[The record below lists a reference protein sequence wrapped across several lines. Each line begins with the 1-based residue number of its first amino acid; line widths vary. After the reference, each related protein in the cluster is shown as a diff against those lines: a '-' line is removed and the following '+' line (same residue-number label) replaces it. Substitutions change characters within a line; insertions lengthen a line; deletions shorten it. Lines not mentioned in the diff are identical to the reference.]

1 MRAAAVGPRP
11 GSRGPVPV
19 APFTQLHG
27 SPLQDSLQLLPRTA
41 RHSPGQAGA
50 PLRGH
55 LLPGHLLGHE
65 LAGKA
70 RGAEHHQVERPL
82 RGRHYEPTA
91 MQGPEREESTAPAPQ
106 AATPGSGTA
115 TASSAAAA
123 VSAACAPR
131 SRRPARAAAPRPRPR
146 RLFLAAPLCFLLL
159 LLLCGV
165 RRAAA
170 GGPGSRG
177 LCAWGA
183 GGSRRRPILRPLLV
197 LHSSDCPRRCIF
209 SLSRRL

>member
-1 MRAAAVGPRP
+1 MGEIHRGAGMSLSCLFMERNEALTLPGAPCSSSWALTGLGSSRGTQGENLSFQATETPQPGEGGLGMRAAAVGPRP

-19 APFTQLHG
+19 APFTQFHG

-82 RGRHYEPTA
+82 LGRHYEPTA
-91 MQGPEREESTAPAPQ
+91 MQGQGWAESTAPAPQ
-106 AATPGSGTA
+106 AATPGPGAA
-115 TASSAAAA
+115 TVSSPAAA
-123 VSAACAPR
+123 VSDA
-131 SRRPARAAAPRPRPR
+131 
-146 RLFLAAPLCFLLL
+146 
-159 LLLCGV
+159 
-165 RRAAA
+165 
-170 GGPGSRG
+170 
-177 LCAWGA
+177 
-183 GGSRRRPILRPLLV
+183 
-197 LHSSDCPRRCIF
+197 
-209 SLSRRL
+209 